1 MKLFGLEIRRAP
13 QKKAQPSLNGVDDR
27 GWHIVQESFAGAW
40 QRDVTIE
47 KEVVMSNWTVFA
59 CMTLIAGDVGK
70 LPMRLMEQVDGIWQE
85 TSSPAFSPVLRKPN
99 GYQTRQKFIESWVLS
114 KLSSGNTYVLKER
127 DARKV
132 VTALHVLD
140 PTRVRPLVSK
150 SGDVYYEL
158 QDDELA
164 KLPEGLP
171 AIPASE
177 IIHDRMWCLFHPLV
191 GLSPIFACGLA
202 ATQGL
207 KIQGNSAKF
216 FQNMSR
222 PSGILTAPSE
232 ISDETALRM
241 KTEWEKNFG
250 GDKIGR
256 VAVLGDGLKYE
267 AMSVNPVD
275 AQMVEQMKLSGEMV
289 CSVFHVPAYKV
300 GVGPVPTYQNA
311 EVLNQIYY
319 SDGLQVQIEGIEALL
334 DEGLGT
340 ETAGYAT
347 EFDLDY
353 LLRMDSATQIKS
365 LNEAVGGGWMS
376 PNEARKKRG
385 LPPVTGGETPYL
397 QQQNYS
403 LAALDKR
410 DRGGDPFGTE
420 KQEPAA
426 TTDDQMRSIS
436 ERARLEVKAEMA
448 EQKAIEERAAREF
461 ADMLIRRLEDEP
473 AA

>member
-1 MKLFGLEIRRAP
+1 M
-13 QKKAQPSLNGVDDR
+13 
-27 GWHIVQESFAGAW
+27 
-40 QRDVTIE
+40 
-47 KEVVMSNWTVFA
+47 
-59 CMTLIAGDVGK
+59 
-70 LPMRLMEQVDGIWQE
+70 
-85 TSSPAFSPVLRKPN
+85 
-99 GYQTRQKFIESWVLS
+99 
-114 KLSSGNTYVLKER
+114 
-127 DARKV
+127 
-132 VTALHVLD
+132 
-140 PTRVRPLVSK
+140 
-150 SGDVYYEL
+150 
-158 QDDELA
+158 
-164 KLPEGLP
+164 
-171 AIPASE
+171 
-177 IIHDRMWCLFHPLV
+177 
-191 GLSPIFACGLA
+191 
-202 ATQGL
+202 
-207 KIQGNSAKF
+207 
-216 FQNMSR
+216 
-222 PSGILTAPSE
+222 
-232 ISDETALRM
+232 
-241 KTEWEKNFG
+241 
-250 GDKIGR
+250 
-256 VAVLGDGLKYE
+256 
-267 AMSVNPVD
+267 
-275 AQMVEQMKLSGEMV
+275 
-289 CSVFHVPAYKV
+289 
-300 GVGPVPTYQNA
+300 PTYQNA

>member
-1 MKLFGLEIRRAP
+1 MMKLFGYELSLR
-13 QKKAQPSLNGVDDR
+13 KTKAQSLSGVDNR
-27 GWHIVQESFAGAW
+27 GWHVIQESFGGAW
-40 QRDVTIE
+40 QRDVVID
-47 KEVVMSNWTVFA
+47 KEVVLSNWTVFA

-216 FQNMSR
+216 FENMSR

-334 DEGLGT
+334 DEGLGI

>member
-1 MKLFGLEIRRAP
+1 
-13 QKKAQPSLNGVDDR
+13 
-27 GWHIVQESFAGAW
+27 
-40 QRDVTIE
+40 
-47 KEVVMSNWTVFA
+47 
-59 CMTLIAGDVGK
+59 
-70 LPMRLMEQVDGIWQE
+70 
-85 TSSPAFSPVLRKPN
+85 
-99 GYQTRQKFIESWVLS
+99 
-114 KLSSGNTYVLKER
+114 
-127 DARKV
+127 
-132 VTALHVLD
+132 
-140 PTRVRPLVSK
+140 
-150 SGDVYYEL
+150 
-158 QDDELA
+158 
-164 KLPEGLP
+164 
-171 AIPASE
+171 
-177 IIHDRMWCLFHPLV
+177 
-191 GLSPIFACGLA
+191 
-202 ATQGL
+202 
-207 KIQGNSAKF
+207 
-216 FQNMSR
+216 
-222 PSGILTAPSE
+222 
-232 ISDETALRM
+232 
-241 KTEWEKNFG
+241 
-250 GDKIGR
+250 
-256 VAVLGDGLKYE
+256 
-267 AMSVNPVD
+267 PVD

-334 DEGLGT
+334 DEGLGI

-420 KQEPAA
+420 KHEPAA
-426 TTDDQMRSIS
+426 TTDDQMRSIT